1 MELANDYDT
10 KIRGD
15 FLFSR
20 SARTSFYGPRG
31 DIFPSCCCLCTEI
44 EVRYQKNMQRVTEDE
59 EKKRR
64 TELIEIEDR
73 MKSRIVSLVE
83 DHDRALRGAEEY
95 YCASQKKLL
104 VDQKMLK
111 VRRQNLEMIIK

>member
-1 MELANDYDT
+1 MT
-10 KIRGD
+10 SCFRGQ
-15 FLFSR
+15 FEPPFH
-20 SARTSFYGPRG
+20 GPRG
-31 DIFPSCCCLCTEI
+31 DVFPSCCCFRTEI

-111 VRRQNLEMIIK
+111 VRRHS

>member
-1 MELANDYDT
+1 M
-10 KIRGD
+10 
-15 FLFSR
+15 
-20 SARTSFYGPRG
+20 
-31 DIFPSCCCLCTEI
+31 
-44 EVRYQKNMQRVTEDE
+44 RYQKNMQRVAEDE

-111 VRRQNLEMIIK
+111 VRRRNRLRLCGPS